1 MNKSELSIKL
11 KNFEKNGKTPEQLNE
26 IRTLIFDSL
35 DNGDIK
41 ETTKNTLL
49 KDLYMTAD
57 LKGIFYIRVSERV
70 KGLPKTEDEVED
82 PSYEES
88 YEESY
93 ESSYDDE

>member
-1 MNKSELSIKL
+1 
-11 KNFEKNGKTPEQLNE
+11 
-26 IRTLIFDSL
+26 
-35 DNGDIK
+35 
-41 ETTKNTLL
+41 
-49 KDLYMTAD
+49 MTAD